1 MVIEVLLDMVE
12 KTKEICVIPT
22 LASYS
27 IYTCSFD
34 HSMSHVNFDAFA
46 IVVSFIN
53 ISWEPYYDTIENFEI
68 HNVTCVTMTNYV
80 NFCCTPLAY
89 LTK

>member
-1 MVIEVLLDMVE
+1 MVIEVLPDMVE

-27 IYTCSFD
+27 ICTCSFD
-34 HSMSHVNFDAFA
+34 LSMSRVNFDSFA

-53 ISWEPYYDTIENFEI
+53 ISWKLYYDTIGNFEI
-68 HNVTCVTMTNYV
+68 HNVTCVTMTN
-80 NFCCTPLAY
+80 
-89 LTK
+89 